1 MQLLT
6 GERVENLSGI
16 ENMSSTAVRT
26 DKGTEIEADLVF
38 KTIGLPVNSSAYKSA
53 LGNCLLASMV
63 QCVLS
68 VLVKCM
74 FIYYKGVMCV
84 TCAVVTSNCYY
95 AMNFLLVKGQIIC
108 IV

>member
-16 ENMSSTAVRT
+16 ENMSSTTVRT

-53 LGNCLLASMV
+53 LGNCLLTSV
-63 QCVLS
+63 VL
-68 VLVKCM
+68 
-74 FIYYKGVMCV
+74 IHTYKMR
-84 TCAVVTSNCYY
+84 AY
-95 AMNFLLVKGQIIC
+95 LL
-108 IV
+108 